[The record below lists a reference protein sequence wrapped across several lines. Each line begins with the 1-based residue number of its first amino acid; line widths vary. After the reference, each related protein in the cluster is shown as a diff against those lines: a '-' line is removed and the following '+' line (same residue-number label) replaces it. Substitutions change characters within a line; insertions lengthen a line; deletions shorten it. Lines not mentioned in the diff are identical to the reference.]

1 MECMPCPP
9 GYVCEGGRA
18 SRRKLCAEPTQH
30 HAWHMNATD
39 ETCQPCP
46 RGRLCDGSVSE
57 PQPCAAGSSCEAGVS
72 QPCSPGHTSLAGQSQ
87 CCPAGKLQDGDTGGC
102 NPCPAGHACDGAT
115 KTECAWPQYPATP
128 ATQCNTCPPGHTC
141 NAGGS
146 STQQPS
152 RRLAASGTTCLPLA
166 FQAEKS
172 SSQAASKHWTEVT
185 GWRTSGDPVLFD
197 ASHGAWDNGNGRF
210 TATSAGYYR
219 VSANI
224 RLDSLDPGYARV
236 LIAKNGDKDI
246 HNGLNSIEGNKLS
259 SDYDTITVDGLV
271 KLAEGDHVS
280 VFVYSSN
287 DNSFHVER
295 GSGFSVNFLGSNT
308 ISVQA
313 DKSGMQA
320 ASTGWTEVTSW
331 RTSGTATLYDASGGA
346 WDNANGRFTASTAG
360 YYRVSTNIRADS
372 LAASSYA
379 RVLIAKNGDKDYQ
392 NGLHSIRGSGKSTD
406 YTHLRVSGLVQ
417 LGAGDYVSV
426 YVYSRA
432 DTSWTVYD
440 QSGFSINFVGANPTA
455 MQSDK
460 NGQQTVSKGWTEVA
474 GWRTSGD
481 PVLFDASGGAWNNA
495 NGRFTA
501 TAIAGYYR
509 VSANIRGD
517 QHDSASYARVLIAKN
532 GDKDQNNGL
541 MSIKGNSK
549 STNYMQLQTSGLVY
563 LDVGD
568 YVSVYVYSNGDA
580 SWVVYGESGFSVS
593 LLSNCPVTL
602 PPECQPRAVQAE
614 KSSSQA
620 ASKHWTEVTGW
631 RTSGDPVLF
640 DASHGAWDNGNG
652 RFTATS
658 AGYYRVSANIRL
670 DSLDPGYAR
679 VLIAKNGDKDIH
691 NGLNSIEGNKLSS
704 DYDTITVDGL
714 VKLAEGDHVSVFVYS
729 SNDNSFHVERGS
741 GFSVNFLGSNTIS
754 VQADKSGMQA
764 ASTGWTEVTSWRTS
778 GTATLYDASGGAW
791 DNANG
796 RFTASTAGYYRV
808 STNIRADSLAASSYA
823 RVLIAKNGD
832 KDYQNGLH
840 SIRGSGK
847 STDYTHL
854 RVSGLVQLGAGDY
867 VSVYVYSR
875 ADTSW
880 TVYDQS
886 GFSIN
891 FVGANPTAMQS
902 DKNGQQTVSKGWTEV
917 AGWRTSGD
925 PVLFDASGGA
935 WNNANGRF
943 TATAIAGY
951 YRVSANIRG
960 DQHDSA
966 SYARVLI
973 AKNGDKDQNNGLMSI
988 KGNSKSTNYMQ
999 LQTSGLV
1006 YLDVGDYVSVYVYSN
1021 GDASWVV
1028 YGESGFSVSLLSAC
1042 STTALPEHASGGS
1055 HTLCPADTVAFNNK
1069 CLGCP
1074 GGATCTGGVA
1084 TCPFPTAASHDAA
1097 GSVSGHVKQHAA
1109 SGTDDRDYYQ
1119 GTYALGARKLAVAAV
1134 KLGAQQSSY
1143 PAQNCVDGDLGTR
1156 CESKSSVAAEDAL
1169 KVSPDGIWTC
1179 RKLLDWQGAKVCT
1192 TSTGWTDA
1200 ALHHGWAQKCPAT
1213 CEMFAEGVSDS
1224 SVSIGQSLR
1233 LDLGAAQQVASLK
1246 IYNRRDCCQGDF
1258 NNFVAELSDSGGASA
1273 DEWTTCAEDTLPASS
1288 DDPYRVACVG
1298 RGRYVR
1304 LRMVGSTK
1312 HLSLQEVMVYGFPML
1327 TVATAQLSST
1337 HSGHPPQHCI
1347 DGKLDTMCQSG
1358 SGSSGQWLSLD
1369 LGAAQQVASLK
1380 IYNRRD
1386 CCQDRFGKF
1395 VAELSDSGGASA
1407 GEWTTCAEDTLPA
1420 SSDPH
1425 DVACVGHGQYVR
1437 LRMVGVRNS
1446 NTGWLNLQEVEVYG
1460 ASSLAQWE
1468 PGITTSTVPA
1478 VRVGLV
1484 NKDDHNE
1491 WIVYQ
1496 NGRWEMGDDATA
1508 WRSLAGRDCDGPPIA
1523 YVHAARALT
1532 RVEARAVCQGAEYR
1546 RLCDR
1551 REVAGFSNGT
1561 KPGVM
1566 RDFVGSYS
1574 QGSMT
1579 AADGGAQGA
1588 YCCDRVPPGE
1598 CAPDALIK
1606 AEGPPLNSES
1616 SAAGTPAGNEA
1627 GVRYT
1632 NVPPAAAW
1640 DWTPRDVVNSDVQLS
1655 WDEGTW
1661 YRLSLGKDGDANL
1674 QGNKFGDTNVDPV
1687 PPHGTPALWG
1697 HISTHSYLFGPA
1709 NGLIRWSMYLKSGW
1723 THTRNYHKGYR
1734 RDFAG
1739 QAVAEINGLHK
1750 GRQYDYRLYQYCT
1763 HPRGTS
1769 RPIKVNGKPAGT
1781 SKCSANEDSPS
1792 LRGRATATCSGA
1804 GCVGKITFEFEQVS
1818 GHVALSGIAMLE
1830 SGALRPAVT
1839 QGSLQT
1845 MLDACPAGT
1854 EPSGTAWSRKQIYD
1868 ETTGQPGGYEN
1879 VTHAFQI
1886 SRHDSGVQFDSKF
1899 SLPSP
1904 GALACADEDGW
1915 PVMKVLSASYGHG
1928 EGCHGKENNA
1938 LEDMARVCDG
1948 KETCAYGGKSARAK
1962 LGDVHPGCGKA
1973 FAYSYTCNGEERTGD
1988 QEPEASQKDDF
1999 TLACNS
2005 HCAARLNSWHLR
2017 LEACRPP
2024 SRQSLAL
2031 LPGLR
2036 ARAQA
2041 MTSHDV
2047 YMQHVG
2053 LVGNSDTLSCK
2064 PCPEGHACDGTKAE
2078 ECGWHE
2084 AYNHS
2089 GTLALQTSLDLTSGW
2104 SQGPPVRLLEFGV
2117 YYADQASTLPPSGSI
2132 PRYGELPGLQA
2143 GGSTPFTMTWDMKL
2157 DTVSGDKTH
2166 VATVVGLAPTK
2177 STPGGGKGYNTGFF
2191 RGFEWL
2197 DSGKNPNCRTLKT
2210 WYTYT
2215 LTAGL
2220 STLEIECGGTV
2231 IHRVPRPDDVPVGG
2245 YALYFG
2251 RHLGSDAAATAYDRA
2266 TGQYKNLVAQYN
2278 RVPPLWRGMQLK
2290 YTFDMTV
2297 SHATGALLG
2306 ALGAPDALVSAGDP
2320 RLAVPTTL
2328 LPFTEWRESAC
2339 GEYDEPHSY
2348 AVTVQHR
2355 GIEVSCDGIDIW
2367 SANLASGAASSTFM
2381 DMQETTGCE
2390 GRGLP
2395 CQPGLSSGP
2404 RVATLNLGAPSAGRG
2419 DHPACNTTGYKN
2431 IASGTCTSHGLE
2443 YITSAEECKAA
2454 AQAVGADVLDGLP
2467 GPSGNRQR
2475 NCGTQGGHQWLHFN
2489 TQTSGYIDGHPIL
2502 NEATAASWQICR
2514 DRASDVKWGHNFM
2527 QIGRWRFAD
2536 VRGELRVAYTGD
2548 TYWPDKPATTLS
2560 RNVEAVV
2567 TDSTVKMLHS
2577 TKNSEYKT
2585 RHLHTPLPV
2594 NEYGQGGNTPYAK
2607 APNPCCQA
2615 PVRAQE
2621 LERPIDS
2628 TAPGIAFG
2636 DRFVQIGTW
2645 RICALDDGRGS
2656 ICTTTGETAE
2666 LALEDGRLI
2675 DNAHDLRGS
2684 ETCCHDREIDNY
2696 HPDAPTIGDGYI
2708 EIGQWRLGAA
2718 ADHGSC
2724 SDNEQYWTTRNV
2736 ARNAV
2741 GLTWAAA
2748 CLKGGAG
2755 AYLQQDLG
2763 RVRSVSAIET
2773 GVRGGGSKERV
2784 TAYSVSY
2791 SVNGVHYHNVSC
2803 VAGDSTL
2810 EGWCKGN
2817 SATGGEEVVK
2827 RFLNTTVQA
2836 RFVRLYV
2843 RSFNEQPSLRMGVM
2857 ACGATVPDG
2866 EGETWEGSNRVGANH
2881 VWKGSNAAS
2890 CMAQVKRQCNAF
2902 GVNPQKPPSAGTTY
2916 APMCNDGKYAQAS
2929 EAWWACFYYVMGGDC
2944 HKVDHESVGLLQE
2957 LRQCG
2962 MTDGTMEDY
2971 ARADRDL
2978 NYQPQINWHQIAGLS
2993 EGNGACHGKDGG
3005 IRTMIDTGKAA
3016 MAKAGK
3022 HIVSLVACGP
3032 AAFDPI
3038 GLAMDVHELETTNG
3052 MGHGRR
3058 LGESIT
3064 ADAPAW
3070 LSTVRNVGKTSG
3082 KGETLHGVELYA
3094 SLTNRKLNS
3103 KRVKKIMGAACEA
3116 GIKEALEDNPCD
3128 IGWEREAGKGACA
3141 KRLFRA
3147 SNGAKIACTVLADW
3161 ALLSYEARRTSFDQE
3176 DIDLLEAADDAKK
3189 NADGTSA
3196 RAKDKAAAAKRA
3208 KATADESWRKA
3219 KGVQARA
3226 SQDKANADR
3235 ARVAAA
3241 EAEADATRQARQAQ
3255 DAADTARTDADAALR
3270 AKADAKD
3277 AQSRASQA
3285 STDAEKARVEASGA
3299 LTDKTERYQ
3308 LAMNDV
3314 NTAVLA
3320 HHNAKLAEDAAAGTA
3335 TAGAA
3340 RTARIAAANQLEL
3353 ERGLLNQAD
3362 RDLNV
3367 ASEADKKARETAA
3380 RATSEANARAA
3391 EAADA
3396 AVKANEAEARAN
3408 KADQVRTDADD
3419 KLATAQRA
3427 KTAADKAQATASQA
3441 KRSADSGASAA
3452 ASRKRSAS
3460 RTAYWAGIEVEDA
3473 LSVQQAAETERS
3485 NLQTQREASGQLE
3498 KANQDKEAALL
3509 AKEKAIIELEGAD
3522 NPAAKADARSKLTK
3536 AITQVEV
3543 TTSAATAATKNARRK
3558 LPAWKRTHA
3567 AFTAVAGEATGAA
3580 KGLVAGI
3587 VAEEILG
3594 ELGLGDLGKGC
3605 DGIDLSDSNCWA
3617 AAGGWAMN
3625 EILAQVNADIMARV
3639 STALK
3644 PAAKAAT
3651 SGITKGVVSAWKA
3664 GKLGLTGGSAGRG
3677 QLLAAMST
3685 RLANAMNTV
3694 RSVSLSKAKSFAT
3707 KKLALAAVRAKR
3719 VATGVAKKGLSTSA
3733 GTTG

>member
-1 MECMPCPP
+1 
-9 GYVCEGGRA
+9 
-18 SRRKLCAEPTQH
+18 
-30 HAWHMNATD
+30 
-39 ETCQPCP
+39 
-46 RGRLCDGSVSE
+46 
-57 PQPCAAGSSCEAGVS
+57 
-72 QPCSPGHTSLAGQSQ
+72 
-87 CCPAGKLQDGDTGGC
+87 
-102 NPCPAGHACDGAT
+102 
-115 KTECAWPQYPATP
+115 
-128 ATQCNTCPPGHTC
+128 
-141 NAGGS
+141 
-146 STQQPS
+146 
-152 RRLAASGTTCLPLA
+152 
-166 FQAEKS
+166 
-172 SSQAASKHWTEVT
+172 
-185 GWRTSGDPVLFD
+185 
-197 ASHGAWDNGNGRF
+197 
-210 TATSAGYYR
+210 
-219 VSANI
+219 
-224 RLDSLDPGYARV
+224 
-236 LIAKNGDKDI
+236 
-246 HNGLNSIEGNKLS
+246 
-259 SDYDTITVDGLV
+259 
-271 KLAEGDHVS
+271 
-280 VFVYSSN
+280 
-287 DNSFHVER
+287 
-295 GSGFSVNFLGSNT
+295 
-308 ISVQA
+308 
-313 DKSGMQA
+313 
-320 ASTGWTEVTSW
+320 
-331 RTSGTATLYDASGGA
+331 
-346 WDNANGRFTASTAG
+346 
-360 YYRVSTNIRADS
+360 
-372 LAASSYA
+372 
-379 RVLIAKNGDKDYQ
+379 
-392 NGLHSIRGSGKSTD
+392 
-406 YTHLRVSGLVQ
+406 
-417 LGAGDYVSV
+417 
-426 YVYSRA
+426 
-432 DTSWTVYD
+432 
-440 QSGFSINFVGANPTA
+440 
-455 MQSDK
+455 
-460 NGQQTVSKGWTEVA
+460 
-474 GWRTSGD
+474 
-481 PVLFDASGGAWNNA
+481 
-495 NGRFTA
+495 
-501 TAIAGYYR
+501 
-509 VSANIRGD
+509 
-517 QHDSASYARVLIAKN
+517 
-532 GDKDQNNGL
+532 
-541 MSIKGNSK
+541 
-549 STNYMQLQTSGLVY
+549 
-563 LDVGD
+563 
-568 YVSVYVYSNGDA
+568 
-580 SWVVYGESGFSVS
+580 
-593 LLSNCPVTL
+593 
-602 PPECQPRAVQAE
+602 
-614 KSSSQA
+614 
-620 ASKHWTEVTGW
+620 
-631 RTSGDPVLF
+631 
-640 DASHGAWDNGNG
+640 
-652 RFTATS
+652 
-658 AGYYRVSANIRL
+658 
-670 DSLDPGYAR
+670 
-679 VLIAKNGDKDIH
+679 
-691 NGLNSIEGNKLSS
+691 
-704 DYDTITVDGL
+704 
-714 VKLAEGDHVSVFVYS
+714 
-729 SNDNSFHVERGS
+729 
-741 GFSVNFLGSNTIS
+741 
-754 VQADKSGMQA
+754 
-764 ASTGWTEVTSWRTS
+764 
-778 GTATLYDASGGAW
+778 
-791 DNANG
+791 
-796 RFTASTAGYYRV
+796 
-808 STNIRADSLAASSYA
+808 
-823 RVLIAKNGD
+823 
-832 KDYQNGLH
+832 
-840 SIRGSGK
+840 
-847 STDYTHL
+847 
-854 RVSGLVQLGAGDY
+854 
-867 VSVYVYSR
+867 
-875 ADTSW
+875 
-880 TVYDQS
+880 
-886 GFSIN
+886 
-891 FVGANPTAMQS
+891 
-902 DKNGQQTVSKGWTEV
+902 
-917 AGWRTSGD
+917 
-925 PVLFDASGGA
+925 
-935 WNNANGRF
+935 
-943 TATAIAGY
+943 
-951 YRVSANIRG
+951 
-960 DQHDSA
+960 
-966 SYARVLI
+966 
-973 AKNGDKDQNNGLMSI
+973 
-988 KGNSKSTNYMQ
+988 
-999 LQTSGLV
+999 
-1006 YLDVGDYVSVYVYSN
+1006 
-1021 GDASWVV
+1021 
-1028 YGESGFSVSLLSAC
+1028 
-1042 STTALPEHASGGS
+1042 
-1055 HTLCPADTVAFNNK
+1055 
-1069 CLGCP
+1069 
-1074 GGATCTGGVA
+1074 
-1084 TCPFPTAASHDAA
+1084 
-1097 GSVSGHVKQHAA
+1097 
-1109 SGTDDRDYYQ
+1109 
-1119 GTYALGARKLAVAAV
+1119 
-1134 KLGAQQSSY
+1134 
-1143 PAQNCVDGDLGTR
+1143 
-1156 CESKSSVAAEDAL
+1156 
-1169 KVSPDGIWTC
+1169 
-1179 RKLLDWQGAKVCT
+1179 
-1192 TSTGWTDA
+1192 
-1200 ALHHGWAQKCPAT
+1200 
-1213 CEMFAEGVSDS
+1213 
-1224 SVSIGQSLR
+1224 
-1233 LDLGAAQQVASLK
+1233 
-1246 IYNRRDCCQGDF
+1246 
-1258 NNFVAELSDSGGASA
+1258 
-1273 DEWTTCAEDTLPASS
+1273 
-1288 DDPYRVACVG
+1288 
-1298 RGRYVR
+1298 
-1304 LRMVGSTK
+1304 
-1312 HLSLQEVMVYGFPML
+1312 
-1327 TVATAQLSST
+1327 
-1337 HSGHPPQHCI
+1337 
-1347 DGKLDTMCQSG
+1347 
-1358 SGSSGQWLSLD
+1358 
-1369 LGAAQQVASLK
+1369 
-1380 IYNRRD
+1380 
-1386 CCQDRFGKF
+1386 
-1395 VAELSDSGGASA
+1395 
-1407 GEWTTCAEDTLPA
+1407 
-1420 SSDPH
+1420 
-1425 DVACVGHGQYVR
+1425 
-1437 LRMVGVRNS
+1437 
-1446 NTGWLNLQEVEVYG
+1446 
-1460 ASSLAQWE
+1460 
-1468 PGITTSTVPA
+1468 
-1478 VRVGLV
+1478 
-1484 NKDDHNE
+1484 
-1491 WIVYQ
+1491 
-1496 NGRWEMGDDATA
+1496 
-1508 WRSLAGRDCDGPPIA
+1508 
-1523 YVHAARALT
+1523 
-1532 RVEARAVCQGAEYR
+1532 
-1546 RLCDR
+1546 
-1551 REVAGFSNGT
+1551 
-1561 KPGVM
+1561 
-1566 RDFVGSYS
+1566 
-1574 QGSMT
+1574 
-1579 AADGGAQGA
+1579 
-1588 YCCDRVPPGE
+1588 
-1598 CAPDALIK
+1598 
-1606 AEGPPLNSES
+1606 
-1616 SAAGTPAGNEA
+1616 
-1627 GVRYT
+1627 
-1632 NVPPAAAW
+1632 
-1640 DWTPRDVVNSDVQLS
+1640 
-1655 WDEGTW
+1655 
-1661 YRLSLGKDGDANL
+1661 
-1674 QGNKFGDTNVDPV
+1674 
-1687 PPHGTPALWG
+1687 
-1697 HISTHSYLFGPA
+1697 
-1709 NGLIRWSMYLKSGW
+1709 MYLKRGW
-1723 THTRNYHKGYR
+1723 THTRHYHKGYLR
-1734 RDFAG
+1734 NVPG
-1739 QAVAEINGLHK
+1739 QAVAVIAGLHR
-1750 GRQYDYRLYQYCT
+1750 GRQYDFRLYQLCT
-1763 HPRGTS
+1763 RAVADAGTS

-1792 LRGRATATCSGA
+1792 LRGRATANAMGH
-1804 GCVGKITFEFEQVS
+1804 ITFEFEQVS

-1928 EGCHGKENNA
+1928 GGCHGKENNA
-1938 LEDMARVCDG
+1938 LEDMARVCDD

-1973 FAYSYTCNGEERTGD
+1973 FAYSYMCNGEERTGD

-2017 LEACRPP
+2017 LEVCRPP

-2047 YMQHVG
+2047 YMQYVG

-2104 SQGPPVRLLEFGV
+2104 SQGPPVRLVEFGV
-2117 YYADQASTLPPSGSI
+2117 SYADQASTLPPSGSI

-2220 STLEIECGGTV
+2220 STLEIECGGAV

-2454 AQAVGADVLDGLP
+2454 AQAVGADVPDGLP

-2475 NCGTQGGHQWLHFN
+2475 NCGTWEGALNLHFN
-2489 TQTSGYIDGHPIL
+2489 ELASYKKLCTSCEVSGPENFIGTMTLDECAKRCAEASTCTAFDFGKNGRDGRCFLNTATSVAKISHAYYDAYVVNAIDGHPIL
-2502 NEATAASWQICR
+2502 NEATATSWQICR
-2514 DRASDVKWGHNFM
+2514 DHASDVKWGHNFM

-2585 RHLHTPLPV
+2585 RHLHTPLPE
-2594 NEYGQGGNTPYAK
+2594 NEYGRGDSLK

-2666 LALEDGRLI
+2666 LADKDSGLI

-2718 ADHGSC
+2718 ADHGGRIVRWLHSTGKVVQQWSGTLASQLEWPACRREKVTIMMPEVSLANALRMAGNPLGLADLDINSPIAKEILGSHHGTVSTIANTVGSGIMSAAKAFASLFRRRRLLEEFEFGTYETYSSDNGCGTSGDAVEPIGSPWTSSSVCRAFRGRARAGALRDARDGLTPGTSANQAESTELLAVELAQAAGSVTNLKVFTPANVDLGSGQCMACPVGYTCQGAAAQKLFRLPADPVTPKRTRRQSDAELFASAGVERRAECDAIASPCGALWPGDNCDGAINLGTIIRTRRRLRETADRGGNWPDTLIETMTPVRRLAEASSQSKCWIVRPTFAAWSSSGTRDYNLRAARAGPASAAGSC

-2736 ARNAV
+2736 ARGWSN
-2741 GLTWAAA
+2741 GLVWGRSAGLAWAAA

-2763 RVRSVSAIET
+2763 RVRNVSAIET

-2817 SATGGEEVVK
+2817 SATDGEEAAPHPPGPPWAWPSRMTGVVK

-2836 RFVRLYV
+2836 RFVRLTV
-2843 RSFNEQPSLRMGVM
+2843 RSFNEKPSLRMGVM

-2866 EGETWEGSNRVGANH
+2866 EGETWEGSNH

-2916 APMCNDGKYAQAS
+2916 APMCYDGKYAQAS

-2978 NYQPQINWHQIAGLS
+2978 NYQPQINWHQMAGGR
-2993 EGNGACHGKDGG
+2993 EDNGACHGKDGG

-3189 NADGTSA
+3189 KADGTSA

-3320 HHNAKLAEDAAAGTA
+3320 HHSAKLAEDAAAGTA

-3380 RATSEANARAA
+3380 RATSDANARAA

-3558 LPAWKRTHA
+3558 LPAWKQTHA

-3694 RSVSLSKAKSFAT
+3694 RSVSLSKAKNFAT

-3719 VATGVAKKGLSTSA
+3719 VAGGVAKKGLSAAAKLPGKLRPGANAAAAVCGAVA
-3733 GTTG
+3733 GAVGEAAGEAFGEWLANEYGVCCRHQRGHYGLASCNTHKCLDGGTCGSSKRTECEDD